1 MSCRSDQ
8 AFASGLSTPSHIMS
22 GSPTPKAPKPRHN
35 MSSPELNRHADRR
48 RHKSSTK
55 KTRASSAD
63 TFCGVANCRHC
74 PKRETSPRSS
84 APNRSLTGTP
94 SSSAHGRPV
103 GRYKGQRVVPKTK
116 RTQSLHHKG
125 PRASKSSRSMHN
137 RPSSTARGRSTGVLS
152 SRRHRNRARTL
163 SRPRSPTVVGGYS
176 SDRTL
181 SHGMRSASAQPDH
194 SHTATRLTSPVYS
207 ASGSLSPSH
216 SPRKSY
222 TYSDLKEHAHCNKR
236 NCTLRRQYHESG
248 FHGSRHSSPSPAPET
263 YEDSQRRWLGWPKH
277 CICTV
282 HSTVPGETPERPEHE
297 ESPAYF
303 MKPLVLVSEDGD
315 IEVTDAVG
323 GVCYIFYAGNRG
335 RYSKNGTNPTACF
348 KAVDALYFDPS
359 RPDTITLGYHCPC
372 YDEFHGKGASAHV
385 IGALEKKGKQLD
397 AVQDRQGNMPSSVY
411 PEYRTSVLGGTGGLP
426 TGFTI
431 PQYPMGIL
439 GGSETGEAFTRAV
452 DIFKGRYRASFPWL
466 DGNAAEQKAQ
476 EDVYWLGDQCLL
488 YGQQSGMVGWVD
500 DYDLVKDIGAQ
511 LWDAS
516 GWFDA

>member
-1 MSCRSDQ
+1 
-8 AFASGLSTPSHIMS
+8 
-22 GSPTPKAPKPRHN
+22 
-35 MSSPELNRHADRR
+35 
-48 RHKSSTK
+48 
-55 KTRASSAD
+55 
-63 TFCGVANCRHC
+63 
-74 PKRETSPRSS
+74 
-84 APNRSLTGTP
+84 
-94 SSSAHGRPV
+94 
-103 GRYKGQRVVPKTK
+103 
-116 RTQSLHHKG
+116 
-125 PRASKSSRSMHN
+125 
-137 RPSSTARGRSTGVLS
+137 
-152 SRRHRNRARTL
+152 
-163 SRPRSPTVVGGYS
+163 
-176 SDRTL
+176 
-181 SHGMRSASAQPDH
+181 
-194 SHTATRLTSPVYS
+194 
-207 ASGSLSPSH
+207 
-216 SPRKSY
+216 
-222 TYSDLKEHAHCNKR
+222 
-236 NCTLRRQYHESG
+236 
-248 FHGSRHSSPSPAPET
+248 
-263 YEDSQRRWLGWPKH
+263 
-277 CICTV
+277 
-282 HSTVPGETPERPEHE
+282 
-297 ESPAYF
+297 

-315 IEVTDAVG
+315 IEVTDPVG

-335 RYSKNGTNPTACF
+335 RYSKNGTNPTAWF
-348 KAVDALYFDPS
+348 NAVDALYFDPS

-476 EDVYWLGDQCLL
+476 EDVYWLGDQYLL
-488 YGQQSGMVGWVD
+488 HGQQSGMVGWVD